1 MRTAAVQRTPRRL
14 PKSPGLHAGVSLGP
28 RIGDGRHH
36 VDRGN
41 EFIASRSAF
50 FADLEVFAREEHTN
64 CYPYHVHDRW
74 QLTWVLSGTV
84 NLAHHGG
91 SHLLRSGDAVLAAPL
106 EPIAGRLD
114 NNVPFGFVTMQ
125 IPSEL
130 ISPLRSGREPGAVE
144 RVIARS
150 DGAAICQKLI
160 TRLMLASDGQA
171 QREAID
177 EAIARFISP
186 TADSTV
192 LCARRARAHPVVERA
207 CSILDA
213 ALEEGLPLVELAD
226 AVRLNHRYVISLFNA
241 ELGVP
246 PHQYFMSRRIDSARR
261 MLNQGQPLTTV
272 AAAAGYNDQSHLTRD
287 FKRTF
292 GVTPGAYQ
300 ARHCHM
306 NFLQNFPQ
314 TVS

>member
-1 MRTAAVQRTPRRL
+1 MRNSAVQLASRKRVN
-14 PKSPGLHAGVSLGP
+14 SPGFRDGVPLGS

-36 VDRGN
+36 VNREG

-50 FADLEVFAREEHTN
+50 FPDLEVFAREEHTN
-64 CYPYHVHDRW
+64 CYPYHIHDRW

-84 NLAHHGG
+84 NLAHYGG
-91 SHLLRSGDAVLAAPL
+91 SQLLHSGDAVLAAPL
-106 EPIAGRLD
+106 EPVAGRLH

-125 IPSEL
+125 IPAEFIAPL
-130 ISPLRSGREPGAVE
+130 ISHDEPGAVA
-144 RVIARS
+144 RVVARRN
-150 DGAAICQKLI
+150 GATICQDLI
-160 TRLMLASDGQA
+160 MRLMGASNGQS

-177 EAIARFISP
+177 DAVARFVAP
-186 TADSTV
+186 GADSKV
-192 LCARRARAHPVVERA
+192 LAVRRARAHPAVERA
-207 CSILDA
+207 RSILDG
-213 ALEEGLPLVELAD
+213 ALEEGLPLVDLAD
-226 AVRLNHRYVISLFNA
+226 AVRLNHRYVISLFNS

-314 TVS
+314 AVA

>member
-1 MRTAAVQRTPRRL
+1 MRSAAAQPASRRSL
-14 PKSPGLHAGVSLGP
+14 MPQGLRSRAPAGP
-28 RIGDGRHH
+28 RVGDGRHH
-36 VDRGN
+36 VDSGN

-50 FADLEVFAREEHTN
+50 FSDLEVFAREEHAN

-84 NLAHHGG
+84 KLAHHGG
-91 SHLLRSGDAVLAAPL
+91 SHLLHAGDAVLAAPL
-106 EPIAGRLD
+106 EPIAGRLHD
-114 NNVPFGFVTMQ
+114 NTPFGFVTMQ
-125 IPSEL
+125 IPTHL
-130 ISPLRSGREPGAVE
+130 ISPLCSAQEDGAVA
-144 RVIARS
+144 RVVARS
-150 DGAAICQKLI
+150 DGAALCQTLI
-160 TRLMLASDGQA
+160 KRLMLASDGQA
-171 QREAID
+171 QREALD
-177 EAIARFISP
+177 EAVMRFVAP
-186 TADSTV
+186 DAGRTV
-192 LCARRARAHPVVERA
+192 LAARRARAHPVIERA
-207 CSILDA
+207 CSILDD
-213 ALEEGLPLVELAD
+213 ALEEGLPLADLAD
-226 AVRLNHRYVISLFNA
+226 AVQLNHRYVISLFNA
-241 ELGVP
+241 ELGLP

-261 MLNQGQPLTTV
+261 MLNQGQPLNTV